1 MGPVAPAA
9 TAREARVVLE
19 EQEVLEPLV
28 GLEQPEVLAVLAA
41 REEQEV
47 QEHIQAVMVDMG
59 MEVEVEAQAPGLE
72 VEAVVAQV
80 IPVVEVRPGKL
91 LLFLHQ
97 VEEVELIF
105 QTGMD

>member
-1 MGPVAPAA
+1 MDGGWEVAVMVEGSAA
-9 TAREARVVLE
+9 VVME
-19 EQEVLEPLV
+19 
-28 GLEQPEVLAVLAA
+28 
-41 REEQEV
+41 EEQEV

-80 IPVVEVRPGKL
+80 IPVVEVRTGKL